1 MKRFSVSSQMVS
13 SFWAAESVFSV
24 AMESTCVWPRVKRA
38 GAMDNGQHADFG
50 AERTDLVHGAAVYT
64 LAGEQPLLDDLLLQL
79 VEDLVHVLHDLGMV
93 GLILFLH
100 RR

>member
-1 MKRFSVSSQMVS
+1 MVS

-38 GAMDNGQHADFG
+38 GTVDNGACTPTSA
-50 AERTDLVHGAAVYT
+50 AERTDLVHGAAVHT

-79 VEDLVHVLHDLGMV
+79 VE
-93 GLILFLH
+93 
-100 RR
+100 